1 MTKQI
6 MNIFGKLES
15 EYETIQKSLTV
26 IDDSIKKITGKD
38 PGRIF
43 DEKIGRNRFRSSSS
57 SSFAIGNKR
66 KLNEFDDNDIDHFD
80 NHHDD
85 DDDSPYKRSLQS
97 QVVATSWEM
106 KHRNQVLEEQKNDKK
121 SMSRNRRMFG
131 HILGTLEKFKNEQ
144 SQRKDLQKRA
154 EIEQKLDQ
162 AAEQEREAL
171 KKEREKLF
179 KERKSKRLQMKCLE
193 MKLQRAE
200 IHKKWEQSQQY
211 LGNFIET
218 KTKPNIFY
226 MPTKHNAETMKRS
239 QETKDKYRIIFAE
252 KRAKIHKELN
262 EIDEMYRM
270 NNDEESGTGVVGDGN
285 DVENQSHH
293 NPPLHDND
301 DKNRNKSQ
309 DNNDDSKKNGHFVGQ
324 MAKESIN
331 STATTTNVDGNA
343 SNSIKIVDEKITEE
357 IKSKEQK
364 NLGHHHHQHHHHHH
378 HHHHH
383 PSKKSLKEE
392 PQSNK
397 TSKEQSQPQK
407 QVADDEKEKE
417 RKLIDKED
425 FEPDYD

>member
-1 MTKQI
+1 MPKKKFTV
-6 MNIFGKLES
+6 NC
-15 EYETIQKSLTV
+15 SL
-26 IDDSIKKITGKD
+26 
-38 PGRIF
+38 
-43 DEKIGRNRFRSSSS
+43 
-57 SSFAIGNKR
+57 
-66 KLNEFDDNDIDHFD
+66 
-80 NHHDD
+80 
-85 DDDSPYKRSLQS
+85 
-97 QVVATSWEM
+97 
-106 KHRNQVLEEQKNDKK
+106 
-121 SMSRNRRMFG
+121 
-131 HILGTLEKFKNEQ
+131 
-144 SQRKDLQKRA
+144 
-154 EIEQKLDQ
+154 
-162 AAEQEREAL
+162 
-171 KKEREKLF
+171 
-179 KERKSKRLQMKCLE
+179 CLV
-193 MKLQRAE
+193 
-200 IHKKWEQSQQY
+200 
-211 LGNFIET
+211 
-218 KTKPNIFY
+218 
-226 MPTKHNAETMKRS
+226 
-239 QETKDKYRIIFAE
+239 IFAE